1 MAFLDD
7 IQQAGKTAG
16 KTLWDVVETIAS
28 PVTGIAE
35 QMGLQRLGAQ
45 LAAQEG
51 NPIPMQLL
59 QQQEQRNLLNQLVQ
73 QQMQPQSASAQA
85 QPAFQLQKTP
95 QLEAAVQSGD
105 RLAFG
110 KEVQRQQGLGNFELS
125 VRSNKSL
132 TDDDKATLISAK
144 NSGVSVEDLYKLETQ
159 LMGKAETRQ
168 ETLRKEKAALES
180 QIAKEERAKVAAA
193 EKKKAEVGA
202 IDNFV
207 NGLIA
212 QNPALK
218 SDPEALAIALAT
230 YPNLAKV
237 KPEVRANIVEGL
249 QKRGIISVPPSLLD
263 RLIVNVEG
271 LFSRKP
277 AAPATS
283 GFSIRKLE

>member
-1 MAFLDD
+1 MGSFLGDV
-7 IQQAGKTAG
+7 T
-16 KTLWDVVETIAS
+16 KTLGAVVK
-28 PVTGIAE
+28 AE
-35 QMGLQRLGAQ
+35 QGDLTDLGNIVQGKPTVA
-45 LAAQEG
+45 E
-51 NPIPMQLL
+51 
-59 QQQEQRNLLNQLVQ
+59 QQQNLFDQLTKQ
-73 QQMQPQSASAQA
+73 GQSNE
-85 QPAFQLQKTP
+85 QLQMSPEMLIAKQQRDLP
-95 QLEAAVQSGD
+95 GFIKAAN
-105 RLAFG
+105 A
-110 KEVQRQQGLGNFELS
+110 QRGLGNFELS

-144 NSGVSVEDLYKLETQ
+144 NSGVPVEDLYKLETQ

-202 IDNFV
+202 IDTFV
-207 NGLIA
+207 NDLIA

-230 YPNLAKV
+230 YPDLAKV